1 MNAMKVV
8 VKNTFL
14 ECVEEGEEEEGAQ
27 PRLLKSQTVP
37 LSFEYAAPVDNGNF
51 TPHGIALATAA
62 AAAAAAA
69 AAKSAARRAEEAAAA
84 AVPQYITGGVRSDS
98 EEQSLGVPK
107 LQSLGQDATWTT
119 AESSPVTSMQASGSF
134 NGPRIAAKGCPEE
147 SRTTVMIRNVPND
160 YTRAMLLELLDL
172 SGFAGRYNFL
182 YVPTDFS
189 RGAGL
194 GYAFV
199 NLATAADAREF
210 RSCLEGFRQW
220 SVPSSKVC
228 TVGWS
233 NPCQGLQANIE
244 RYKNSP
250 IMHDSVPDE
259 FKPMLFVHGVR
270 VQFPPPTKKL
280 RKPDMFKHG
289 RYRGHA

>member
-1 MNAMKVV
+1 MKVV

-14 ECVEEGEEEEGAQ
+14 ECVEEGEEEEGDR

-37 LSFEYAAPVDNGNF
+37 LSFEYAAPVDHGNF

-62 AAAAAAA
+62 AAAATAM
-69 AAKSAARRAEEAAAA
+69 SAARGAA
-84 AVPQYITGGVRSDS
+84 GGVLSDF
-98 EEQSLGVPK
+98 EDQSLGVPK
-107 LQSLGQDATWTT
+107 LPSLGQYVTWTQ
-119 AESSPVTSMQASGSF
+119 AESAPVTCMQACGSF
-134 NGPRIAAKGCPEE
+134 DGPSIAAKGCPEE
-147 SRTTVMIRNVPND
+147 GRTTVMMRNVPND
-160 YTRAMLLELLDL
+160 YTRAMVLELLDS

-199 NLATAADAREF
+199 NLSSAADAQEL
-210 RSCLEGFRQW
+210 RSRLEGFRQW

-270 VQFPPPTKKL
+270 VQFPQPTKKL

-289 RYRGHA
+289 RYRGHACATTF